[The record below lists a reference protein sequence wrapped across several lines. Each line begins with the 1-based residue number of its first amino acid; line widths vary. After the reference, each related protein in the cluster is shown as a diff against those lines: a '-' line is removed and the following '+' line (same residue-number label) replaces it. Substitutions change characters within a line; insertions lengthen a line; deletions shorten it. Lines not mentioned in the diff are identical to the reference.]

1 MLNVPRQ
8 AQRVAAV
15 VVKNCPRSKLGT
27 VTSRL
32 KGLYKVRDMHVDQIV
47 STATIDNAIAKLE
60 SEL

>member
-1 MLNVPRQ
+1 MLNMPRQ

-15 VVKNCPRSKLGT
+15 VVKNCPRSKFGT

-32 KGLYKVRDMHVDQIV
+32 EGLYKVRGMHVDQII

>member
-1 MLNVPRQ
+1 MLNVPRR
-8 AQRVAAV
+8 AQRVVAV
-15 VVKNCPRSKLGT
+15 VVKNCPRSKFCT

-32 KGLYKVRDMHVDQIV
+32 EGRYKVRDMHVDQIV